1 MSSEILDVL
10 NVQHS
15 GSSSQ
20 PPKKK
25 QKTEQKAKPLTGMN
39 RELFQLLGQNT
50 PPVAVRNQQKFK
62 DRLNALEK
70 PSSWTWAA
78 FKNNART
85 DGLKLHHWVKGS
97 KETVEASELPYKF
110 EKYNTELNIPDFTE
124 DDYLTFISDMDK
136 MEEAD
141 VDMESGEAKK
151 AVEDTDSSVTPIDGN
166 LSKEKSTIES
176 ESDKKDTEK
185 TTSTEETK
193 DAQMT
198 QESESESRTDEVETE
213 NKAVPWCYKETR
225 YLFDLAK
232 AFDLKWI
239 VINDRYNYEEPTGRS
254 LEDLQE
260 RFYGV
265 CQRILIY
272 QNEQEETAQNSNLIS
287 NLNYNKH
294 KEIERKK
301 YLIRLLERSP
311 AEIAEEESLLIEAKK
326 FEAAAKNTIAER
338 AQLLQLLDSPHA
350 TGSINQYLSS
360 QGLTQLYNQLMTEKR
375 KRRVDSPAPENPLA
389 ALNEKFK
396 QQHLSRQKQ
405 LQQERMEQH
414 KRVKDSPISML
425 LSKNLTPREEAAFG
439 LQVHAEKITPGVFLR
454 SSKIP
459 TYKPNVQNRIVAIL
473 NELGL
478 GRKPVMSTESV
489 VAKQDELYKTIN
501 TLLDLKKQVDKLE
514 AEHRIMK

>member
-25 QKTEQKAKPLTGMN
+25 QKTEQKAKALTGMN

-124 DDYLTFISDMDK
+124 DDYLTFIK
-136 MEEAD
+136 
-141 VDMESGEAKK
+141 
-151 AVEDTDSSVTPIDGN
+151 
-166 LSKEKSTIES
+166 
-176 ESDKKDTEK
+176 
-185 TTSTEETK
+185 
-193 DAQMT
+193 
-198 QESESESRTDEVETE
+198 

-514 AEHRIMK
+514 TEHRIMK